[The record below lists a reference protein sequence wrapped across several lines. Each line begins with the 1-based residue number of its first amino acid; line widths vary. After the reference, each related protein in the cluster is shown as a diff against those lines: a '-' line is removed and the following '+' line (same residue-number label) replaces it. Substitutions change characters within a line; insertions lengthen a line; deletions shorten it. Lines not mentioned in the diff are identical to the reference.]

1 MNQAER
7 PLLQLTRVLPASP
20 AVVFAAW
27 TDPEAMKRW
36 MCPGAMTVPIAEL
49 DVRVGGRYRIV
60 MRNPSGEFEHVGE
73 YREVDPPHR
82 LAFTWIS
89 AGTDRQETLVTL
101 DVRAQGEATELVLTH
116 ERFPHAESRDKHQGG
131 WGAILD
137 CLDEHLQATA

>member
-1 MNQAER
+1 MNHAER

-20 AVVFAAW
+20 AAVFAAW

-36 MCPGAMTVPIAEL
+36 MCPGATTVSVAEL

-60 MRNPSGEFEHVGE
+60 MRTPSGELEHVGE

-89 AGTDRQETLVTL
+89 AGTKQQETLVTL
-101 DVRAQGEATELVLTH
+101 DVRSQGEATELVLTH
-116 ERFPHAESRDKHQGG
+116 ERFPDAESRAKHEAG

-137 CLDEHLQATA
+137 SLDQHLQAAV